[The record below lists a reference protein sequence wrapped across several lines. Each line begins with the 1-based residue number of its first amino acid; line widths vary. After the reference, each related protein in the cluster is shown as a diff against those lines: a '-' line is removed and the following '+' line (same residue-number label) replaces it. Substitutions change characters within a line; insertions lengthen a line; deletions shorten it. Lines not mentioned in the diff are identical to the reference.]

1 MQMICVAFQQII
13 LLIQDS
19 NYDNMSSLL
28 LWLRQE
34 EAEYS
39 LWVSE
44 QSQFCKQEKQS
55 ILSQ

>member
-1 MQMICVAFQQII
+1 MICVAFQQII

-28 LWLRQE
+28 LWLRQK